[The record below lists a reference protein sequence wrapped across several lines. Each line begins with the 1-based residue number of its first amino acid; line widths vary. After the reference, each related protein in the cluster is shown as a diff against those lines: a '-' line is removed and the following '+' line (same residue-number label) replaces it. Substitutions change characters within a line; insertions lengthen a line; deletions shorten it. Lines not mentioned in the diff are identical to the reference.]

1 MAGDRAPC
9 IIRRILRRADDLT
22 NMEVWKIYSKKADFA
37 GISKQFQI
45 TPLLARIL
53 RNRDIEGPEQIRK
66 YLHADVSDL
75 YDPFLMKGMEEGV
88 RITHDTIQNGG
99 RIRIM
104 GDYDTDGV
112 CASYILEQFL
122 TAAGAHAD
130 VRLPDR
136 MSEGYG
142 MSTVMAEEANENK
155 ISLIITCDNGIS
167 SFDAVEAARKYGI
180 DVVVTDHHEPTENL
194 PNANVI
200 IDAKQKDCSY
210 PFREL
215 CGAGVAYKFV
225 QAYNRLFQ
233 TGLDDL
239 LDDLLQYAGIAT
251 IADIVPLKDENRIFA
266 SEGIR
271 RLRNTNSPGLLALA
285 QERGMDMSLMDS
297 RSIAY
302 ILSPCI
308 NSAGR
313 LKNAGLAYELLCE
326 KDPQKARML
335 AKELSELNEQ
345 RKTMTSA
352 CEREA
357 IEMIRQKEQAGPS
370 QDSILVVFLPMAHES
385 IAGILAGRLKDEYNR
400 PAIVITRSQN
410 ALKGSGRSIDSYNLI
425 EGLREHPE
433 LFEKCGGHAKACG
446 FTLKSAGT
454 DEETVS
460 RFAKCLN
467 ASCRQDLAD
476 LERVVWIDMA
486 LPFKYINEVFTKELD
501 LLEPFGTDNEKPVF
515 GQNKVTVLRKSILG
529 RNRNVLKLSL
539 QDESGFVADGIM
551 FGQEDHIRQQYEKL
565 EDGSLISI
573 LYYPMINEFR
583 GNTTPQAVISAFRI
597 ME

>member
-1 MAGDRAPC
+1 
-9 IIRRILRRADDLT
+9 
-22 NMEVWKIYSKKADFA
+22 MEVWKIYSKKADFA
-37 GISKQFQI
+37 GISQQFHI
-45 TPLLARIL
+45 SPLLVRIL
-53 RNRDIEGPEQIRK
+53 RNRDVEGEEQIRK

-75 YDPFLMKGMEEGV
+75 YDPFLLKGMEEGI
-88 RITHDTIQNGG
+88 RITRENIQSGG

-142 MSTVMAEEANENK
+142 MSTVMVQEADRDR

-167 SFDAVEAARKYGI
+167 SLEAVEAARKYGI
-180 DVVVTDHHEPTENL
+180 DVIVTDHHEPSEKL
-194 PNANVI
+194 PDANVI

-225 QAYNRLFQ
+225 QAYNRRFQ
-233 TGLDDL
+233 TGLEDL
-239 LDDLLQYAGIAT
+239 LDELLQYAGIAT

-271 RLRNTNSPGLLALA
+271 RLKNTKSTGLLALA
-285 QERGMDMSLMDS
+285 EERGLDLACMDS
-297 RSIAY
+297 RGVAY

-326 KDPQKARML
+326 RDPQKARVL
-335 AKELSELNEQ
+335 ARELSELNEQ
-345 RKTMTSA
+345 RKNLTTA
-352 CEREA
+352 YEKEA
-357 IEMIRQKEQAGPS
+357 IEVIRQKEEKSPS
-370 QDSILVVFLPMAHES
+370 RDSILVVFLPLAHES
-385 IAGILAGRLKDEYNR
+385 IAGILAGRLKDEFNR
-400 PAIVITRSQN
+400 PAVVITRSKDS
-410 ALKGSGRSIDSYNLI
+410 LKGSGRSVDSYNMI

-446 FTLKSAGT
+446 FTLKPAGT

-467 ASCRQDLAD
+467 ASCTQDLAD
-476 LERVVWIDMA
+476 MERVVWIDMA
-486 LPFKYINEVFTKELD
+486 LPFKYINEDFTRELD
-501 LLEPFGTDNEKPVF
+501 LLEPFGVDNEKPVF
-515 GQNKVTVLRKSILG
+515 GQNRVTVLRSSVFG
-529 RNRNVLKLSL
+529 RNRNVLKMSL
-539 QDESGFVADGIM
+539 QDETGYVIDGIM
-551 FGQEDHIRQQYEKL
+551 FGSEESIRQQSEKL
-565 EDGSLISI
+565 QDGSRISL

-583 GNTTPQAVISAFRI
+583 GSRTPQALVSAFRVL
-597 ME
+597 EQDL